1 MCIRDSLTP
10 LLFDDQLDQG
20 AAVEIHDGHGGQR
33 RCSLTSSDTGPLACA
48 RAAPRAAGRSSRR
61 GLLSTPLVMSWLSSG
76 AVSTA
81 SKRATG
87 VPRSVTTTSSPERA
101 RSIHV
106 DNSARKVLI
115 ATSIFQMYNSS
126 VGICTSTSQETD
138 PVGVIAGVE
147 PVSYT
152 H

>member
-1 MCIRDSLTP
+1 
-10 LLFDDQLDQG
+10 
-20 AAVEIHDGHGGQR
+20 
-33 RCSLTSSDTGPLACA
+33 
-48 RAAPRAAGRSSRR
+48 
-61 GLLSTPLVMSWLSSG
+61 MSWLSSG

-115 ATSIFQMYNSS
+115 ATSISQMYNSS
-126 VGICTSTSQETD
+126 VGVCTSTSQATD

-147 PVSYT
+147 PRPGSSVAIGSST
-152 H
+152 SLTQVEPRG